1 MKKVLIVVLV
11 LALSYGILAVGN
23 NLTADT
29 ATQAAD
35 TYTGTADGFGGEVS
49 VTVKM
54 NGDKIVD
61 VVAEGPEETE
71 GIGSQA
77 IEQLP
82 AKIKEAN
89 STNVDAVTGATF
101 TSKAII
107 EAVNEALESAK

>member
-1 MKKVLIVVLV
+1 MKKVLIVVLI

-29 ATQAAD
+29 AQAAD

-49 VTVKM
+49 VTVKV
-54 NGDKIVD
+54 NGNKIVD
-61 VVAEGPEETE
+61 VAAEGPEETE
-71 GIGSQA
+71 GIGSKA
-77 IEQLP
+77 VEQLP

-89 STNVDAVTGATF
+89 STNVDAITGATF

-107 EAVNEALESAK
+107 EAVNKALESAK